1 MNNYEN
7 QKKAIDLILQKNDSH
22 IAVNRNTNKVL
33 RCCELRCEECL
44 LSRYNNNPHY
54 CNVNRIKWLVSE
66 YVEPEVDWSKVPVDT
81 PVLISLDNKNWV
93 RRYFAGVNE
102 EDGNP
107 RVFINGATR
116 WSNEGDITV
125 DTYFRYI
132 KLAEME

>member
-1 MNNYEN
+1 MTNYEKYKDKIDAIFDAN
-7 QKKAIDLILQKNDSH
+7 TYIAIDK
-22 IAVNRNTNKVL
+22 NTNKITHCHTQ
-33 RCCELRCEECL
+33 RCSDCLFSERYNQGIFCNVTVAKWL
-44 LSRYNNNPHY
+44 LS
-54 CNVNRIKWLVSE
+54 K

-132 KLAEME
+132 KLAEVE

>member
-1 MNNYEN
+1 MNNY
-7 QKKAIDLILQKNDSH
+7 
-22 IAVNRNTNKVL
+22 TNEITYCRVQ
-33 RCCELRCEECL
+33 ECADCL
-44 LSRYNNNPHY
+44 FSERYNQGAL
-54 CNVNRIKWLVSE
+54 CSITTAKWLAAK
-66 YVEPEVDWSKVPVDT
+66 YKEPEVDWSKVPVDT

-107 RVFINGATR
+107 RVFINGTTR

-132 KLAEME
+132 KLAEVLDE